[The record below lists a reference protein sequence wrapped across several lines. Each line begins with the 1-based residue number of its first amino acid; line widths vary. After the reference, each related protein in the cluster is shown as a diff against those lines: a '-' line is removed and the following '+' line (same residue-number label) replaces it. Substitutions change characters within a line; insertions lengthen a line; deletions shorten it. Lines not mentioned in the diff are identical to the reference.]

1 MTILLSSENVVDY
14 LIAHHLCPEHR
25 RNQVVEIRSMSGK
38 NFNLAIA
45 FSQPPHFL
53 VKQEPPSATGQL
65 DNELQREWLIATLI
79 DTFPELQP
87 LNTSITKA
95 LYFDAEA
102 SIVVFEFLGRHQ
114 DLSVYYRET
123 KQFDPAIATTLG
135 TTLANLHRQTF
146 APVTDEPVTQQSAYR
161 NYLIQRDRNIDKIP
175 NFLWGIEKLTPGFFG
190 MICLDGIEFFRLVQ
204 RYEPLK
210 QAIAQL
216 KADWQPCCLIHA
228 DLKLSNVL
236 IDPSGDLQIDLRII
250 DWEKMLWGDPIFDL
264 ANAIADYL
272 HLWLDGL
279 VVSPNL
285 DLESSLRLAVIPLE
299 QIQPSLVAVLRAY
312 LNSFPE
318 IHHTFPNTVTHFAQR
333 LMQYTGFMLIER
345 LRIKLEYHQPFDNR
359 GICTLQVAK
368 QLLCQPQASITSI
381 LGISEYDLCQS
392 AQVVS
397 V

>member
-1 MTILLSSENVVDY
+1 MTVLLSSDLLSSENVVDY

-25 RNQVVEIRSMSGK
+25 RNQVVEIRSLSGK

-53 VKQEPPSATGQL
+53 VKQEPPSATGKL

-79 DTFPELQP
+79 DAFPELQL
-87 LNTSITKA
+87 LNTLMTKP

-102 SIVVFEFLGRHQ
+102 SIVVFEFLNYHQ

-123 KQFDPAIATTLG
+123 KQFDPAIATILG
-135 TTLANLHRQTF
+135 TTLAQIHRRTF
-146 APVTDEPVTQQSAYR
+146 EHSASR
-161 NYLIQRDRNIDKIP
+161 NYLIQQDRSIEKIP

-210 QAIAQL
+210 RAIAQL
-216 KADWQPCCLIHA
+216 KDHWQPCCLIHA

-236 IDPSGDLQIDLRII
+236 IDPSGDLRII

-272 HLWLDGL
+272 HLWLEGL

-299 QIQPSLVAVLRAY
+299 QIQPSLVALLRAY
-312 LNSFPE
+312 LNGFPE
-318 IHHTFPNTVTHFAQR
+318 IHRPYSNTVTDFAQR

-345 LRIKLEYHQPFDNR
+345 LRIKLEYHQPFNNQ

-392 AQVVS
+392 AQVIS